1 MQFNKKLALR
11 VIVLIVGLAL
21 IISGVIKIVGGL
33 KDTKD
38 SNTINK
44 FNEIYAL
51 GGQIG
56 EEMKITGALLNG
68 ISGKEQ
74 AKDYAGAV
82 KDISTAIS
90 DIDNVISEFNVLNIK
105 ISEFKKI
112 LGDDPDQAVKQSGLK
127 LVDLLEQRNIASL
140 DLINNTKQFVVLSKT
155 YYEELAA
162 GKTEVKID
170 EIQAN
175 SFIQKITQADKTLLV
190 LTPQVN
196 TATQDF
202 AKIANFQLK
211 TK

>member
-1 MQFNKKLALR
+1 MKFNKKLVLQI
-11 VIVLIVGLAL
+11 VVLIVGLAL

-33 KDTKD
+33 KGST
-38 SNTINK
+38 TPEVINK
-44 FNEIYAL
+44 FNEIYDL

-56 EEMKITGALLNG
+56 DEMKTTGALLNG
-68 ISGKEQ
+68 ISAKEQ

-82 KDISTAIS
+82 KDTSTAILG
-90 DIDNVISEFNVLNIK
+90 IDNVISEFNVLNIK

-112 LGDDPDQAVKQSGLK
+112 LRNITDSAVKQSGLK
-127 LVDLLEQRNIASL
+127 LVGLLEQRNATSL
-140 DLINNTKQFVVLSKT
+140 DLINNTKQFVILSKT

-170 EIQAN
+170 ETQAN
-175 SFIQKITQADKTLLV
+175 SLIQKITQADKTLLI

-202 AKIANFQLK
+202 AKTANFQLK